1 MVLRQAAPDMTTP
14 AQLAPLQLGGGFIEL
29 TILFLILAVVAG
41 VFGARGVAGLSMEIA
56 KWLVI
61 IFIVLAIISF
71 IL

>member
-1 MVLRQAAPDMTTP
+1 MVL
-14 AQLAPLQLGGGFIEL
+14 AQTVLDSATANRALPLQSGGDRIGL
-29 TILFLILAVVAG
+29 AILFLILAVVA
-41 VFGARGVAGLSMEIA
+41 VLLGAKGIAGLSMDIA